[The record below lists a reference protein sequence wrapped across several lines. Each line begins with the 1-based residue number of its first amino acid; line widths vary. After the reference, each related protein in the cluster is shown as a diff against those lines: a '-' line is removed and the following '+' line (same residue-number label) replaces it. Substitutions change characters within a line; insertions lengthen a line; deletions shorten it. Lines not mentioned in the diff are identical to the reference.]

1 MIYNTS
7 ALTPNDF
14 DFEKQVLNV
23 NKSWNY
29 KEKVGHFQPT
39 KNKSSNRTVIADW
52 QMMSQFKV
60 LIKGMQSDLPI
71 FVNEGQRIHNS
82 SVNHLLEKYCNELD
96 IPVISIHGL
105 RHTHASLLLYE
116 GVSIAS
122 VAKRL
127 GHADTTTT
135 QSTYLHII
143 QELENK
149 DSDKVLHHLSQ
160 LR

>member
-1 MIYNTS
+1 MITLLVGS
-7 ALTPNDF
+7 LS
-14 DFEKQVLNV
+14 
-23 NKSWNY
+23 NK
-29 KEKVGHFQPT
+29 P
-39 KNKSSNRTVIADW
+39 SSNRTVIADW